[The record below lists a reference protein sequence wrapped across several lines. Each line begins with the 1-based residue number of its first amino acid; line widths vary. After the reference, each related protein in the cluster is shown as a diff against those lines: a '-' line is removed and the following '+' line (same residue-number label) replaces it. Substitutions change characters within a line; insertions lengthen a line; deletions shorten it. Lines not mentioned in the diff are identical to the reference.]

1 MAAPYGLKKPVEKLL
16 EKLYDKKLKDK
27 LDTFTILCYP
37 ATQSVAKCPVDVYI
51 YDLNGTLAGS
61 IENDEVTLCGND
73 MALWTVGDDKYVQL
87 FNRNYKII
95 YKSTDQG
102 SMDLEIYDQSDGCT
116 DLLVCKFNDV
126 PLKTGL
132 EYTSDISDAILV
144 DSSTCNLVSNE
155 GKVILHDSVEYM
167 GALSDKDETEN
178 IHNHKYVYTDNRDG
192 THKGICENC
201 NLSIIEEHIYVAKKC
216 ICGAEE
222 QSSSTTDLST
232 CTMTVSQSAYTYT
245 GKAIT
250 PTVTITDGANTL
262 KKGTDY
268 TLTYSNNTNAGTAKV
283 TATGKGSYTGSLAA
297 EFTIKKTS
305 QKVTASVSPSSIE
318 KGCKAAIKATGIGTL
333 SYKSGNT
340 KVATVDSS
348 GVITGV
354 SVGATTITARAA
366 GDKNHLSAET
376 SVSITVKA
384 TAKYTITYRLNGGTN
399 AKSNPAF
406 YYVTT
411 ATIKLAN
418 PTRTGYTFKGWYSDS
433 KFKTKVTY
441 IKKGSTGNRTLY
453 AKWSANTYTIKF
465 SGNGAKS
472 GSMASKTSLK
482 YGISYMLPANTFQA
496 KIGYIFNGWNTKAD
510 GSGKSYANK
519 ASVKNL
525 TSKNGGVVT
534 LYDQWKKVKYTITYK
549 LNGGTNAKGNP
560 SSYYVTTLTIKLA
573 NPTRTGYTFKG
584 WYADSSYRTKV
595 TSITK
600 GSTGNRTL
608 YAKWSANTYTIK
620 FNGNG
625 AKSGS
630 MASKASLKYGISYT
644 LPANTFQAKIG
655 YIFNGWNT
663 KADGSGKSYANKASV
678 KNLTSKNG
686 GVVTLYAQWKKV
698 KYTITYKLSGG
709 TNAKGNPA
717 FYYVTTTT
725 IRLANPTRAG
735 YTFKGWYADS
745 SFKTKVTEIVKGSTG
760 NRTMYAKWTKNPAV
774 HIKNCT
780 VILSKTV
787 YTYDGTAKKP
797 SVTVK
802 DGNSTLVNGKDYTV
816 TYVNNINAGT
826 AAVTVTGKNRYTGS
840 VKKSF
845 SIKMPSKPV
854 MVWNGKTASSFYYGT
869 GTKENPYVI
878 ASAEELAYLAKTVNA
893 GKKYTGKYFVLEND
907 IILNKTDDFEAWSEE
922 APANEWTSIGICTGV
937 GTGMGFN
944 GTLDGQGHV
953 IRGLYINT
961 GNIYAGL
968 FGYVLS
974 EADISNLNLEDS
986 YVSIYSGAKACM
998 AGCLASYSQGMIYN
1012 CRLRGYCELRFS
1024 CIDELNDNGGAAA
1037 GCFVGYNQ
1045 GTVFGCINGA
1055 EGKIVLKDGQYF
1067 CYEGGGGGIVG
1078 INERTVNSCRFTG
1091 TLEIEKINTAE
1102 ALRADYIGGIVGDNN
1117 TAGAVVNCQNSGKM
1131 VIREELKSQRQDPLY
1146 PGGICGGN
1154 TGIVQNCCNL
1164 GPMSVIIQ
1172 GANSSYSLYGNTGGI
1187 AACNY
1192 GYVENCFSTE
1202 SASIQG
1208 YQSMEKGGIVG
1219 NNSSD
1224 GIAMNCYWKQSGFTA
1239 AGDNSGIITECK
1251 TFAQKDGK
1259 AVLSGTVLG
1268 TTDLTKALNAWIT
1281 QRAGDSGFSRYRKW
1295 ASGSNL
1301 PVFGSSVAK
1310 DNVYTAV
1317 KIPSDRCGD
1326 HITWS
1331 LKNGVLTLSGSGEM
1345 YNYSYGTT
1353 PWYNQK
1359 SSVKKVVIDN
1369 RITSI
1374 GNWAFLECRYLAQIR
1389 IPGSVKSIGT
1399 RAFQSCDSLREIE
1412 IPASVD
1418 MIYAEA
1424 FFDCENILKI
1434 VFRNASIEFGDSYM
1448 SDGDLG
1454 IENKSTCVLYGYK
1467 NSTVQE
1473 YAGKFGY
1480 KFKILE

>member
-1 MAAPYGLKKPVEKLL
+1 MYDNEKKENISIKGIASDSVE
-16 EKLYDKKLKDK
+16 
-27 LDTFTILCYP
+27 T
-37 ATQSVAKCPVDVYI
+37 S
-51 YDLNGTLAGS
+51 
-61 IENDEVTLCGND
+61 
-73 MALWTVGDDKYVQL
+73 
-87 FNRNYKII
+87 
-95 YKSTDQG
+95 KSTDG
-102 SMDLEIYDQSDGCT
+102 SIIVEGSETLSVEKTSDDGKKYETIDFETNNQSVKISSEFDGEMNIKLDSDG
-116 DLLVCKFNDV
+116 DGN
-126 PLKTGL
+126 
-132 EYTSDISDAILV
+132 Y
-144 DSSTCNLVSNE
+144 
-155 GKVILHDSVEYM
+155 
-167 GALSDKDETEN
+167 DKD
-178 IHNHKYVYTDNRDG
+178 IPYTN
-192 THKGICENC
+192 
-201 NLSIIEEHIYVAKKC
+201 SAP
-216 ICGAEE
+216 A
-222 QSSSTTDLST
+222 TDLST

-262 KKGTDY
+262 KDGTDY
-268 TLTYSNNTNAGTAKV
+268 TVTYTDNINAGTATV
-283 TATGKGSYTGSLAA
+283 TATGQGSYTDSLNTT
-297 EFTIKKTS
+297 FTINKAS
-305 QKVTASVSPSSIE
+305 QKVKASIASSTIKYGGKSP
-318 KGCKAAIKATGIGTL
+318 IKASGIGQLTYT
-333 SYKSGNT
+333 SDNT
-340 KVATVDSS
+340 KVVKVDSK
-348 GVITGV
+348 GGVTAGVPGKAVIT
-354 SVGATTITARAA
+354 IKAA
-366 GDKNHLSAET
+366 GDENHKSAKT
-376 SVSITVKA
+376 TLTITVKYA
-384 TAKYTITYRLNGGTN
+384 ITYKLNGGTN

-406 YYVTT
+406 YDSTT

-534 LYDQWKKVKYTITYK
+534 LYAQWKKVKYTITYK

-600 GSTGNRTL
+600 GSTGNRRL

-725 IRLANPTRAG
+725 IRLANPTQAG

-760 NRTMYAKWTKNPAV
+760 NRTLYAKWTKNPAV
-774 HIKNCT
+774 HIKNCM

-907 IILNKTDDFEAWSEE
+907 IILNKTDNFEAWSEE

-974 EADISNLNLEDS
+974 EADISNLSLEDS

-1024 CIDELNDNGGAAA
+1024 SIDELNHNGGAAA
-1037 GCFVGYNQ
+1037 GGFVGYNE

-1172 GANSSYSLYGNTGGI
+1172 VANSSYSLYGNTGGI